1 MHSGENVYMKNLI
14 QMNEVNNGNKIYIG
28 AQLFLE
34 ITQGYPPIAYLYVN
48 QELIK
53 KTNLDDKIEVRLL
66 VVDAVERGAK
76 RVSLANALGIS
87 RQTIHNYVETK
98 KFFGLEGLV
107 NCYKHSDSKSMRK
120 QRELNPAGKNGGNKA
135 QQLAKIRKDE
145 LEKSDNEQK
154 AFNFEFEF
162 EKNNEGQE
170 QTINNTEQPFA
181 QEHDW
186 LKTRYAGIFSYIIV
200 LISRWNW
207 LRLVTGVFGGA
218 YKIFMVF
225 LLMAGLNIRS
235 IEQMKNIRSREAGLV
250 LGLKRIPSVAKIR
263 EWFYNAADK
272 TFSLKLLK
280 EYFRLQLLAGLV
292 GAWIWF
298 TDGHFLPYTGKSK
311 VHFSY
316 STQRRMP
323 MPGQTNMVSCDS
335 DGCIVDFEIQEG
347 KGGLRSKILSL
358 AEKWSG
364 SGSGPDSGSGKR
376 PLIKMP
382 VMVFD
387 REGYGTEFFSTLVRK
402 KIPFVTWEKYA
413 DAKELN
419 AIDEKRFASKL
430 TFNGT
435 EYRFFEVKKSFQF
448 QLKSPDNTDNTDNTD
463 KSDKFNVSSGSED
476 SDITDPSD
484 SASIHPSISIPVHRF
499 NLRHIYI
506 WNQSNNYRTSGLAW
520 TSTDK
525 DTDDAGNESISTIDC
540 IEAILTRWG
549 ASENTF
555 KHIKNRHP
563 FHYHPGFKLVKSDNQ
578 LIANP
583 VIKEKKTL
591 IKELKKKLKKNYK
604 KLAKSKESF
613 TKKGEPRKNSSKK
626 KLEDSIN
633 KDEHD
638 LKCLLQQKDQLP
650 EKVDVSTLEDYTSFK
665 RIDNEGKN
673 LFDFVTTS
681 VWNARKKMVNWLK
694 PFFKQDNEVVDL
706 FYVITN
712 CHGWVKCTAT
722 EVIVR
727 LEPLQQPKRRA
738 AQEQLCRILTFLN
751 AKTLKGKRLR
761 IEVGDDPE
769 KRKKCPKI

>member
-1 MHSGENVYMKNLI
+1 MKNLI
-14 QMNEVNNGNKIYIG
+14 QMNEVNNDNRIYIG

-34 ITQGYPPIAYLYVN
+34 ITKGYPTIAYLYVN

-53 KTNLDDKIEVRLL
+53 KINLDHKIELRLL

-76 RVSLANALGIS
+76 KVALAEALGIS
-87 RQTIHNYVETK
+87 RQTIHNYEETK
-98 KFFGLEGLV
+98 KFFGLEGLI
-107 NCYKHSDSKSMRK
+107 NSYKHSDSKSMRK
-120 QRELNPAGKNGGNKA
+120 QRELHPWDKYGGNKA
-135 QQLAKIRKDE
+135 QQVAKIRKDE
-145 LEKSDNEQK
+145 REKSANEQRSLD
-154 AFNFEFEF
+154 FEFEF

-200 LISRWNW
+200 LISRWKW
-207 LRLVTGVFGGA
+207 LRLVTGIFGSA

-235 IEQMKNIRSREAGLV
+235 IEQMKNIRSREAGLI
-250 LGLKRIPSVAKIR
+250 LGLKRIPSVVKIR
-263 EWFYNAADK
+263 KWFYNAADK
-272 TFSLKLLK
+272 NFSLKLLK

-292 GAWIWF
+292 GVWIWF
-298 TDGHFLPYTGKSK
+298 IDGHLLPYTGKSK
-311 VHFSY
+311 VHYSY

-335 DGCIVDFEIQEG
+335 DGCIVDFDIQEG
-347 KGGLRSKILSL
+347 KGDFRSNIISL
-358 AEKWSG
+358 AGKWSG
-364 SGSGPDSGSGKR
+364 SVAGAGSGSDSGSGNR
-376 PLIKMP
+376 PLNEKP

-387 REGYGTEFFSTLVRK
+387 REGYSAEFFSTLVKK

-419 AIDEKRFASKL
+419 AIDENRFVDEL

-435 EYRFFEVKKSFQF
+435 VYRFFEVKKSFQF
-448 QLKSPDNTDNTDNTD
+448 PSKNSDNTDNAD
-463 KSDKFNVSSGSED
+463 KSDKFQVSSDSKD
-476 SDITDPSD
+476 SDSTDS
-484 SASIHPSISIPVHRF
+484 SVFASIHHF
-499 NLRHIYI
+499 DLRHLYI
-506 WNQSNNYRTSGLAW
+506 WNQSNNHRTSGLAW
-520 TSTDK
+520 TNTNE
-525 DTDDAGNESISTIDC
+525 DTDDASNESISSTDC
-540 IEAILTRWG
+540 IKAILARWG

-578 LIANP
+578 LITNP
-583 VIKEKKTL
+583 LIKEKEAL

-613 TKKGEPRKNSSKK
+613 TKKGEPRKNNSKK

-633 KDEHD
+633 KNEHD
-638 LKCLLQQKDQLP
+638 LKRLLLQKSQLP
-650 EKVDVSTLEDYTSFK
+650 QKVDVSTLEDYKSFK

-694 PFFKQDNEVVDL
+694 PFFKLDNEVVDL
-706 FYVITN
+706 FYTITD
-712 CHGWVKCTAT
+712 CHGWIKSTAT

-738 AQEQLCRILTFLN
+738 AQEQLCGILTFLN
-751 AKTLKGKRLR
+751 ATTLKGKRLR
-761 IEVGDDPE
+761 IEVGEDPT

>member
-1 MHSGENVYMKNLI
+1 MNNLFQMK
-14 QMNEVNNGNKIYIG
+14 EVNKDNRIYIG
-28 AQLFLE
+28 ADLFLE
-34 ITQGYPPIAYLYVN
+34 ITKGYPPIAYLYVN
-48 QELIK
+48 QMLIK
-53 KTNLDDKIEVRLL
+53 KTNLEDKVELRLL

-76 RVSLANALGIS
+76 KVALAEALGIS
-87 RQTIHNYVETK
+87 RQTIHNYEETK
-98 KFFGLEGLV
+98 KYFGLEGLI
-107 NCYKHSDSKSMRK
+107 NSYKHSDSKSMRK
-120 QRELNPAGKNGGNKA
+120 QRQLHPAGNNGGNKA
-135 QQLAKIRKDE
+135 QQVAKIRKE
-145 LEKSDNEQK
+145 EREKSANEQR
-154 AFNFEFEF
+154 AFEFEF

-181 QEHDW
+181 HEHDW

-200 LISRWNW
+200 LISRWKW
-207 LRLVTGVFGGA
+207 LRLVTGIFGSA

-235 IEQMKNIRSREAGLV
+235 IEQMKNIRSREAGLI
-250 LGLKRIPSVAKIR
+250 LGLKRIPSLVKIR

-272 TFSLKLLK
+272 SFSPKLLK
-280 EYFRLQLLAGLV
+280 EYFRFQLLAGLV
-292 GAWIWF
+292 GVWIWF

-311 VHFSY
+311 VHYSY

-335 DGCIVDFEIQEG
+335 DGCIVDFDIQEG
-347 KGGLRSKILSL
+347 KGDFRSNILSL

-364 SGSGPDSGSGKR
+364 SGAGPDSGAGNR
-376 PLIKMP
+376 PLNEKP

-387 REGYGTEFFSTLVRK
+387 REGYSAEFFSTLVKK

-413 DAKELN
+413 DATELN
-419 AIDEKRFASKL
+419 AIDENRFVGEL

-435 EYRFFEVKKSFQF
+435 VYRFFEVKKSFQF
-448 QLKSPDNTDNTDNTD
+448 PAKNSDNIDNAD
-463 KSDKFNVSSGSED
+463 KSSESDKSHVSSDFED
-476 SDITDPSD
+476 SDNTASSD
-484 SASIHPSISIPVHRF
+484 SASIHHF
-499 NLRHIYI
+499 NLRHFYI
-506 WNQSNNYRTSGLAW
+506 WNQSNNHRTSGLAW
-520 TSTDK
+520 TNANK
-525 DTDDAGNESISTIDC
+525 DTDDADDAGNAGNCNESISSIDC
-540 IEAILTRWG
+540 IKAILSRWG

-563 FHYHPGFKLVKSDNQ
+563 FHYHPGFKLVTSDNQ

-583 VIKEKKTL
+583 VIKEKEAL

-604 KLAKSKESF
+604 KLAKSKETF
-613 TKKGEPRKNSSKK
+613 TKKGEPRKNNSKK

-633 KDEHD
+633 KDEHA
-638 LKCLLQQKDQLP
+638 LKCLVQQKGQLP
-650 EKVDVSTLEDYTSFK
+650 EKVDVSTLEDYKSFK

-694 PFFKQDNEVVDL
+694 PFYKQDNEVVDL
-706 FYVITN
+706 FYAITD
-712 CHGWVKCTAT
+712 CHGWVKSTAT

-738 AQEQLCRILTFLN
+738 SQEQLCRILTFLN

-761 IEVGDDPE
+761 IEVGEDPT